1 MSNQDFMTSFHVAEA
16 PDTVFETIMNVRSW
30 WSGLYG
36 EEIQDEHDGGFT
48 FRAGDGAHY
57 SRQKP
62 VEVVPG
68 RKVVWLVTDSKLTFV
83 NDQQEWT
90 GTKIGFELA
99 PEGDGT
105 KVTFTH
111 SGLVPQ
117 LECYGECSN
126 SWQRYMQERLLPLF
140 NSSVPMA

>member
-1 MSNQDFMTSFHVAEA
+1 MSQQDFTTSFHVAEG
-16 PDTVFETIMNVRSW
+16 PDAVFRTIMNVRSW

-36 EEIQDEHDGGFT
+36 EEIQDEPDGGFT
-48 FRAGDGAHY
+48 FRAGAGAHY
-57 SRQKP
+57 SKQKP

-68 RKVVWLVTDSKLTFV
+68 RKVAWLVTDSRLTFV
-83 NDQQEWT
+83 DDEHEWT
-90 GTKIGFELA
+90 GTKICFELQ

-117 LECYGECSN
+117 MKCFKECSG
-126 SWQRYMQERLLPLF
+126 SWLRYMEERLIPLL
-140 NSSVPMA
+140 NNGTPQS